1 LAPEVKIVTDSTA
14 YLLPITLAEHDI
26 RVVPIKIAF
35 GTEVFSEGVDI
46 TNEEFYRRLVES
58 SRLPTTSQPPVGD
71 FAEVYSR
78 LSSLGHPIFS
88 IHLSAKLSGTFNSA
102 LAAREKFPE
111 AQIEVVDWLSMGMGL
126 LVTAAARAA
135 EAGEDLAQI
144 KAKIGQLAPCVSIF
158 AMVDTLKY
166 AWRGGRIGA
175 AKALVGSLLNIK
187 PILALE
193 NAEAKPLARAR
204 SRAKGTEY
212 MLNLLEKR
220 AGRGGSIHH
229 VVVFHSCVLKEAL
242 ALEQKVRARCHC
254 TELDIVE
261 LGPVFGT
268 HTGPGALGLAFY
280 TEKDWQRANG
290 QPG

>member
-1 LAPEVKIVTDSTA
+1 MTPKVKIVTDSTA
-14 YLLPITLAEHDI
+14 YLLPKTLAEYDV

-46 TNEEFYRRLVES
+46 TNEEFYRRLVKS
-58 SRLPTTSQPPVGD
+58 STLPTTSQPPVSD
-71 FAEVYSR
+71 FAKVYSE
-78 LSSLGHPIFS
+78 LTSLGHPIFS
-88 IHLSAKLSGTFNSA
+88 IHISAKLSGTINSA
-102 LAAREKFPE
+102 LTAREEFPE

-135 EAGEDLAQI
+135 EEGQDLPQI
-144 KAKIGQLAPCVSIF
+144 KAKIEQLASCVSIF

-166 AWRGGRIGA
+166 AWKGGRIGRGT
-175 AKALVGSLLNIK
+175 ALLGSLLNIK

-204 SRAKGTEY
+204 SRAKGVEY

-220 AGRGGSIHH
+220 VGQGGSIHH
-229 VVVFHSCVLKEAL
+229 GVVFHSCVLEEAL

-254 TELDIVE
+254 TELDIIE

-268 HTGPGALGLAFY
+268 HTGPGTLGLAFY
-280 TEKDWQRANG
+280 TEKDWQRISS
-290 QPG
+290 Q

>member
-1 LAPEVKIVTDSTA
+1 LTPEVKIVTDSTA
-14 YLLPITLAEHDI
+14 YLLPKTLAEYDV

-35 GTEVFSEGVDI
+35 GNEVFSEGVDI
-46 TNEEFYRRLVES
+46 TNQEFYRRLTKS
-58 SRLPTTSQPPVGD
+58 STPPTTSQPPVSD
-71 FAEVYSR
+71 FVSVYSE

-88 IHLSAKLSGTFNSA
+88 IHLSAKLSGTINSA
-102 LAAREKFPE
+102 LAARKEFPE

-126 LVTAAARAA
+126 LVVAAARAA
-135 EAGEDLAQI
+135 EKGEELAQI
-144 KAKIGQLAPCVSIF
+144 KAKIKQLAPCVSIF

-166 AWRGGRIGA
+166 ARRGGRIGA

-204 SRAKGTEY
+204 SRAKGVEY
-212 MLNLLEKR
+212 MLKLLEKR
-220 AGRGGSIHH
+220 VGRGGSIHH
-229 VVVFHSCVLKEAL
+229 GAVTHSCILEEAL
-242 ALEQKVRARCHC
+242 ALESEVRARCDC

-261 LGPVFGT
+261 IGPVFGT

-280 TEKDWQRANG
+280 TERDWQRLK
-290 QPG
+290 

>member
-14 YLLPITLAEHDI
+14 YLLPKTLAEHDI
-26 RVVPIKIAF
+26 HVIPIKIAF

-71 FAEVYSR
+71 FVEVYSR

-111 AQIEVVDWLSMGMGL
+111 AQIEVVDWLSTGMGL

-135 EAGEDLAQI
+135 AAGESLAQI
-144 KAKIGQLAPCVSIF
+144 KVKIGQLAPCVSIF

-204 SRAKGTEY
+204 SRAKGVEY
-212 MLNLLEKR
+212 ILNLLEKR
-220 AGRGGSIHH
+220 VGRGGSIHH
-229 VVVFHSCVLKEAL
+229 CTVFHSCVLEEAL
-242 ALEQKVRARCHC
+242 ALEKEVRARCDC

-261 LGPVFGT
+261 VGPVFGT
-268 HTGPGALGLAFY
+268 HIGPGALGLAFY
-280 TEKDWQRANG
+280 TERDWQRANG
-290 QPG
+290 K

>member
-14 YLLPITLAEHDI
+14 YLVPKAQAEYDIQVIPI
-26 RVVPIKIAF
+26 RIAF

-46 TNEEFYRRLVES
+46 TNQEFYRRLVAS
-58 SRLPTTSQPPVGD
+58 SRLPTTSQPPVSD
-71 FAEVYSR
+71 FVEVYSR

-88 IHLSAKLSGTFNSA
+88 IHLSAKFSGTVNVA
-102 LAAREKFPE
+102 LAAREQFPK

-126 LVTAAARAA
+126 LAVAAART
-135 EAGEDLAQI
+135 AGAGQSLAQV
-144 KAKIGQLAPCVSIF
+144 KAKTGQLAPCISIF

-175 AKALVGSLLNIK
+175 AKALFGSLLNIK
-187 PILALE
+187 PIVAME
-193 NAEAKPLARAR
+193 NAEARPLARAR
-204 SRAKGTEY
+204 SRAKGVEY

-220 AGRGGSIHH
+220 VGRGGSVHH
-229 VVVFHSCVLKEAL
+229 GTVVHSCVPEEAQ
-242 ALEQKVRARCHC
+242 ALEKAARARCQF

-268 HTGPGALGLAFY
+268 HIGPGALGLAFY
-280 TEKDWQRANG
+280 TEKDWQRISSG
-290 QPG
+290 

>member
-1 LAPEVKIVTDSTA
+1 LAPEVKIVTDSTS
-14 YLLPITLAEHDI
+14 YLLAKTLAEYDI
-26 RVVPIKIAF
+26 HVVPIKIAF

-46 TNEEFYRRLVES
+46 TNEEFYRRLAES

-71 FAEVYSR
+71 FVEVYSR

-88 IHLSAKLSGTFNSA
+88 IHLSAKLSGTVNSA
-102 LAAREKFPE
+102 LAAREKFPQ

-135 EAGEDLAQI
+135 EAGESLAQI

-175 AKALVGSLLNIK
+175 GKALFGSLLNIK
-187 PILALE
+187 PVLALE

-204 SRAKGTEY
+204 SRAKGVEY
-212 MLNLLEKR
+212 MLKLLEKR
-220 AGRGGSIHH
+220 VGRGGSIHH
-229 VVVFHSCVLKEAL
+229 IVVFHSCVPEEAL

-254 TELDIVE
+254 TELDIIE
-261 LGPVFGT
+261 LGPVFGS
-268 HTGPGALGLAFY
+268 HLGPGALGLAFY
-280 TEKDWQRANG
+280 TEKDWQRINRS
-290 QPG
+290 

>member
-1 LAPEVKIVTDSTA
+1 VATEVKIVTDSTA
-14 YLLPITLAEHDI
+14 YLLPRTLAEYDI
-26 RVVPIKIAF
+26 QVVPIKVAF

-46 TNEEFYRRLVES
+46 TNEEFYRRLAGS
-58 SRLPTTSQPPVGD
+58 SQLPTTSQPPASD
-71 FAEVYSR
+71 FVEVYSR

-88 IHLSAKLSGTFNSA
+88 IHLSAKLSGTVNSA
-102 LAAREKFPE
+102 LTAREKFPQ

-126 LVTAAARAA
+126 LVIAAARAA
-135 EAGEDLAQI
+135 EAGQDLAQI

-158 AMVDTLKY
+158 TMVDTLKY

-175 AKALVGSLLNIK
+175 AKALFGSLLNIK

-193 NAEAKPLARAR
+193 NGEAKPLARAR
-204 SRAKGTEY
+204 SRAKGTDY

-220 AGRGGSIHH
+220 VGRGGSIHYGG
-229 VVVFHSCVLKEAL
+229 VIHSHALEEAL
-242 ALEQKVRARCHC
+242 ALEKKVRARCQC
-254 TELDIVE
+254 TELDIIE

-280 TEKDWQRANG
+280 TEEDWQRINRS
-290 QPG
+290 

>member
-1 LAPEVKIVTDSTA
+1 MPKVKIVTDSTA
-14 YLLPITLAEHDI
+14 YLLPKTITEYDI

-46 TNEEFYRRLVES
+46 TNEEFYRRLAKS
-58 SRLPTTSQPPVGD
+58 STLPTTSQPPVSD
-71 FAEVYSR
+71 FIEVYSE
-78 LSSLGHPIFS
+78 LVSLGHPIFS
-88 IHLSAKLSGTFNSA
+88 IHISSKLSGTINSA
-102 LAAREKFPE
+102 LTARDEFPE

-135 EAGEDLAQI
+135 EEGQGLPEI
-144 KAKIGQLAPCVSIF
+144 KAKIERLAPHVSIV

-175 AKALVGSLLNIK
+175 GKALLGSLLNIK

-204 SRAKGTEY
+204 SRAKGVEY
-212 MLNLLEKR
+212 MLKLLEKR
-220 AGRGGSIHH
+220 VGKGNSVHH
-229 VVVFHSCVLKEAL
+229 GVVFHAGVLEEAL
-242 ALEQKVRARCHC
+242 ALEKEARAHC
-254 TELDIVE
+254 NYTELDLIE

-268 HTGPGALGLAFY
+268 HTGPGTLGLAFY
-280 TEKDWQRANG
+280 TEKDWQRNLK
-290 QPG
+290 

>member
-1 LAPEVKIVTDSTA
+1 LPPEVKIVTDSTA
-14 YLLPITLAEHDI
+14 YLLAKTLAEHDI
-26 RVVPIKIAF
+26 HVVPIKIAF

-46 TNEEFYRRLVES
+46 TNEDFYRRLAES
-58 SRLPTTSQPPVGD
+58 SRPPTTSQPPVVD

-102 LAAREKFPE
+102 LAAREKFPQ
-111 AQIEVVDWLSMGMGL
+111 AQIEVVDWLSGGMGL
-126 LVTAAARAA
+126 LVVAAARAA
-135 EAGEDLAQI
+135 EAGEDLDQI

-193 NAEAKPLARAR
+193 NAETKPLARAR
-204 SRAKGTEY
+204 SRAKGAEY
-212 MLNLLEKR
+212 ILNLLEKR
-220 AGRGGSIHH
+220 VGRGGSIRHGA
-229 VVVFHSCVLKEAL
+229 VIHSCVLEEAL
-242 ALEQKVRARCHC
+242 ALEREVRARCNC

-261 LGPVFGT
+261 VGPAFGT
-268 HTGPGALGLAFY
+268 HAGPGALGIVFY
-280 TEKDWQRANG
+280 TEKDWQRISG
-290 QPG
+290 Q